1 MSQKQ
6 NAADIAAQ
14 YYLSLEQKTP
24 DVTRKASISML
35 VICGAILLLFGALLC
50 FLPPNPFSPEENRS
64 LATFPDYST
73 EALLDGS
80 FTQGIADFCADQ
92 FPFRTTFVTAK
103 AKLELWAGRQENN
116 DVIAGNDGYLIKRPQ
131 YTPLQIQNMEQ
142 NLLAICR
149 FEDALKRD
157 GISFTFA
164 VVPRSIDVN
173 SSRLPAPLD
182 ASVAQYDRSQL
193 HAALDASDLSLLD
206 LTDSLRNAAQEKQV
220 WYKTDHHWTMDGAY
234 VAYVSLSEALGYTPS
249 PLSDFTHE
257 VVCERFLGTTQASSG
272 MMWIE
277 GEELTLLRYD
287 GDEAFQT
294 EIIAGGQIIRTL
306 NGFYDFDALETHDE
320 YNVFLG
326 GTNTLIRVF
335 HPERSDAPTL
345 VLLKDSFSQSLAP
358 LLARHFDLIL
368 VDPRTYNIQ
377 NGSLLS
383 LIQTEEAEQVLL
395 LYGLD
400 TLYDSYSLKNLT
412 FGLN

>member
-14 YYLSLEQKTP
+14 YYLSLEQKAPKNTH
-24 DVTRKASISML
+24 DASVSL
-35 VICGAILLLFGALLC
+35 LFICGAILLIFGALLC
-50 FLPPNPFSPEENRS
+50 FLPQKAFSPEENRS
-64 LATFPDYST
+64 LSTFPEYST
-73 EALLDGS
+73 DSLLDGS

-92 FPFRTTFVTAK
+92 FPFRTKFVTAK
-103 AKLELWAGRQENN
+103 AKLELWAGKQENN
-116 DVIAGNDGYLIKRPQ
+116 DVIVGNDGYLIKRPQ
-131 YTPLQIQNMEQ
+131 YKELHIQNMEQ
-142 NLLAICR
+142 NLSAICR
-149 FEDALKRD
+149 FEDALENH
-157 GISFTFA
+157 GIPFTFA

-173 SSRLPAPLD
+173 ISRLPTTLD
-182 ASVAQYDRSQL
+182 ASAANYDRRQL
-193 HAALDASDLSLLD
+193 HASLEALGLSAID
-206 LTDSLRNAAQEKQV
+206 LTDSLQSAAQTGQV

-234 VAYVSLSEALGYTPS
+234 VAYVSLSEALGYTPY

-257 VVCERFLGTTQASSG
+257 VVCDRFLGTTQSSSG
-272 MMWIE
+272 MTWVE
-277 GEELTLLRYD
+277 GEEITLLRYD

-294 EIIAGGQIIRTL
+294 EIIAGGQTIRTL

-326 GTNTLIRVF
+326 GTNTLIRVIN
-335 HPERSDAPTL
+335 PGRGDVPTL

-383 LIQTEEAEQVLL
+383 LIQKEEAEQVLL